1 MRLPTLRIIDRYL
14 ARELL
19 ISFIAATA
27 ILLLVSIGGT
37 VADLL
42 SKIARG
48 RIPADLL
55 FTLIGLRTVDAL
67 TLLAPLAVFIGVQLA
82 YGRLYR
88 ESEMAV
94 FAASGLPMTGLLRP
108 LMLLAVPLVAV
119 MGLISFW
126 LAPAAVRLSQSLVL
140 QANRSLIIA
149 GLEPGRF
156 VELPNNDGVM
166 YVEAMNEDG
175 TKFKKMFV
183 ASERTELADKHAPAP
198 GTDAKDPKDSSA
210 KDAGTKDKTA
220 KDVSAKDVSKKDKG
234 AKDASAKEVG
244 EKEAVAQNADDKGA
258 PPRVRINVVTATD
271 GELYHDV
278 NGAERY
284 LGLNDGFR
292 VEGIVGQDNY
302 RLLRY
307 ERNDVKLTES
317 EPDATADAV
326 KRAAPTSE
334 LLRSTDLVQRTELH
348 WRLAAPLSTLVLIML
363 ALPLSKSSPRQPRY
377 AGLIIAF
384 LTWSIYYA
392 LMNIARNQL
401 SVGKLSFA
409 LGMWWVH
416 IPVLLVALFL
426 LWRSQQLPRP
436 KPPKAALAKG
446 AA

>member
-19 ISFIAATA
+19 VSFIAATA

-42 SKIARG
+42 NKIARG
-48 RIPADLL
+48 RIPAELL
-55 FTLIGLRTVDAL
+55 FSLIGLRTVDAL

-108 LMLLAVPLVAV
+108 LTLLAVPLAAA
-119 MGLISFW
+119 MALIAFW

-183 ASERTELADKHAPAP
+183 ASERTELPDKH
-198 GTDAKDPKDSSA
+198 
-210 KDAGTKDKTA
+210 
-220 KDVSAKDVSKKDKG
+220 
-234 AKDASAKEVG
+234 
-244 EKEAVAQNADDKGA
+244 
-258 PPRVRINVVTATD
+258 PPRNGATAESSSPPVRINVITAAD
-271 GELYHDV
+271 GELFHDV

-284 LGLNDGFR
+284 LGLNNGFR

-317 EPDATADAV
+317 EPDATTDAV
-326 KRAAPTSE
+326 KRAAPTAE
-334 LLRSTDLVQRTELH
+334 LLRSNDLVQRTELH
-348 WRLAAPLSTLVLIML
+348 WRLAAPISTLVLILL

-401 SVGKLSFA
+401 SSGKMNFA

-436 KPPKAALAKG
+436 KAKKARLAAG